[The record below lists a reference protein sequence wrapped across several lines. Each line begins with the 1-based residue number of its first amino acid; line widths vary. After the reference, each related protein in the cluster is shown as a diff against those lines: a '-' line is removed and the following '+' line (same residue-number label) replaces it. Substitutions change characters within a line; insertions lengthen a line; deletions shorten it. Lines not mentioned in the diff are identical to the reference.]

1 MAQNRR
7 RKEREIIARMKNE
20 MIAQDGN
27 MPTDEEVATIKSLLA
42 LPHRTEEDWCVIKDI
57 FDRRNLI
64 CVEPGVDGSGIEVIE
79 HFIVRDG
86 RLIAFTNMEDAAGYM
101 KEIVPKGSGIMP
113 FQFGTRPFLEAFEIA
128 DEESMELYIDPPTK
142 ERITEKYIVYKDEQL
157 RAVLAFSPAMA
168 KALRIL
174 MKLREDA
181 LSEADDQQGDQQGD
195 QQMPGNQKPL
205 EE

>member
-20 MIAQDGN
+20 IIAQDGN
-27 MPTDEEVATIKSLLA
+27 IPTDEEVATIKSLLA

-64 CVEPGVDGSGIEVIE
+64 CMEPNVDGTGIEVIE

-86 RLIAFTNMEDAAGYM
+86 RLLAFTNLEDAAGYF
-101 KEIVPKGSGIMP
+101 KEIAPKDSGFIPVQFGSMP
-113 FQFGTRPFLEAFEIA
+113 FMEALEIA
-128 DEESMELYIDPPTK
+128 DEKSMELFIDPPTK
-142 ERITEKYIVYKDEQL
+142 ERITEKYIAYKDKQL
-157 RAVLAFSPAMA
+157 RAVMPFKPAMA
-168 KALRIL
+168 EMMRRL

-181 LSEADDQQGDQQGD
+181 LSEEDDQQRG
-195 QQMPGNQKPL
+195 
-205 EE
+205 

>member
-1 MAQNRR
+1 
-7 RKEREIIARMKNE
+7 MKNE
-20 MIAQDGN
+20 IIAQDGN
-27 MPTDEEVATIKSLLA
+27 IPTDEEVATIKSLLA

-142 ERITEKYIVYKDEQL
+142 ERLAEKYIVYKDEQL
-157 RAVLAFSPAMA
+157 RAVLTFNPAMA
-168 KALRIL
+168 KAMRRL
-174 MKLREDA
+174 MKLREDL
-181 LSEADDQQGDQQGD
+181 LSEADDRQRDQE
-195 QQMPGNQKPL
+195 MPDDQKPH

>member
-20 MIAQDGN
+20 IIAQDGN
-27 MPTDEEVATIKSLLA
+27 IPTDEEVATIKSLLA
-42 LPHRTEEDWCVIKDI
+42 LCHRTEEDWCVIKDI

-86 RLIAFTNMEDAAGYM
+86 RLIAFTNMEDATGYM
-101 KEIVPKGSGIMP
+101 KEIAPKGSGIMP

-128 DEESMELYIDPPTK
+128 DEESMQLYIDPPTK
-142 ERITEKYIVYKDEQL
+142 ERIAEKYIVYKDEQL
-157 RAVLAFSPAMA
+157 SAVWAVKPAMA
-168 KALRIL
+168 EVMHRL
-174 MKLREDA
+174 MKLREDL
-181 LSEADDQQGDQQGD
+181 LSEADDRQRDQEMPDD
-195 QQMPGNQKPL
+195 QKTH

>member
-20 MIAQDGN
+20 MIEQDGN

-64 CVEPGVDGSGIEVIE
+64 CMEPGVDGTGIEVIE
-79 HFIVRDG
+79 HFTVRNG
-86 RLIAFTNMEDAAGYM
+86 RLIAFTNLEDAMGYM
-101 KEIVPKGSGIMP
+101 KEITPKGRGVIP

-128 DEESMELYIDPPTK
+128 DEESMELYIDPPTE
-142 ERITEKYIVYKDEQL
+142 ERITEKYISYKDERL
-157 RAVLAFSPAMA
+157 SAVWAVKPAMA
-168 KALRIL
+168 EVMHRL

-181 LSEADDQQGDQQGD
+181 LSEMDGQ
-195 QQMPGNQKPL
+195 
-205 EE
+205 

>member
-7 RKEREIIARMKNE
+7 RKEREIIARIKEE
-20 MIAQDGN
+20 MIVQDGN
-27 MPTDEEVATIKSLLA
+27 MPTDDEVATIKSLLA

-57 FDRRNLI
+57 LDRRNLI
-64 CVEPGVDGSGIEVIE
+64 CMEPGVDGSGIEVIE
-79 HFIVRDG
+79 HFIVKDG
-86 RLIAFTNMEDAAGYM
+86 RLIAFTNIEDAMGYM

-142 ERITEKYIVYKDEQL
+142 ERITEKYIAYKDEQL
-157 RAVLAFSPAMA
+157 KAVLAFSPAMA
-168 KALRIL
+168 KAMRRL
-174 MKLREDA
+174 MKLREDL
-181 LSEADDQQGDQQGD
+181 LSEADDRQHGQE
-195 QQMPGNQKPL
+195 MPDDQKPH

>member
-20 MIAQDGN
+20 MIEQDGN

-64 CVEPGVDGSGIEVIE
+64 CMEPGADGTGIEVFE
-79 HFIVRDG
+79 HFTVRNG
-86 RLIAFTNMEDAAGYM
+86 RLLAFTNLEDAMAYM
-101 KEIVPKGSGIMP
+101 KEIVPKGRGFIP

-128 DEESMELYIDPPTK
+128 DEESMELYIDPPTE
-142 ERITEKYIVYKDEQL
+142 ERITEKYIAYKDGRL
-157 RAVLAFSPAMA
+157 TALLAVKPATA
-168 KALRIL
+168 REIHRL
-174 MKLREDA
+174 MKLKGDA
-181 LSEADDQQGDQQGD
+181 LSDVDGQRG
-195 QQMPGNQKPL
+195 
-205 EE
+205 

>member
-20 MIAQDGN
+20 MIGQNGN
-27 MPTDEEVATIKSLLA
+27 IPTDEEVATIKSLLA

-64 CVEPGVDGSGIEVIE
+64 CMEPGADGTGIEVFE
-79 HFIVRDG
+79 HFTVRNG
-86 RLIAFTNMEDAAGYM
+86 RLLAFTNLEDAMAYM
-101 KEIVPKGSGIMP
+101 KEIVPKGRGFIP

-128 DEESMELYIDPPTK
+128 DEESMELYIDPPTE

-157 RAVLAFSPAMA
+157 RAVLAFNPAMA
-168 KALRIL
+168 KVMRRL
-174 MKLREDA
+174 MKLREEA
-181 LSEADDQQGDQQGD
+181 LSEADGEQRDQE
-195 QQMPGNQKPL
+195 MPDNQKPH

>member
-1 MAQNRR
+1 MAPNRR

-64 CVEPGVDGSGIEVIE
+64 CMEPGVDGSGVEVIE
-79 HFIVRDG
+79 HFTVRDG
-86 RLIAFTNMEDAAGYM
+86 RMLAFTNLEDAMNYM
-101 KEIVPKGSGIMP
+101 KEIAPKGSGIIP

-142 ERITEKYIVYKDEQL
+142 ERITEKFIAYKDEQL
-157 RAVLAFSPAMA
+157 RAVVAVKPAMA
-168 KALRIL
+168 EVMRRL
-174 MKLREDA
+174 MRLREDA
-181 LSEADDQQGDQQGD
+181 LSEVNDDQ
-195 QQMPGNQKPL
+195 
-205 EE
+205 

>member
-20 MIAQDGN
+20 IIAQDGN
-27 MPTDEEVATIKSLLA
+27 IPTDEEVATIKSLLA

-142 ERITEKYIVYKDEQL
+142 ERIAEKYIVYKDEQL
-157 RAVLAFSPAMA
+157 RAVLTFNPAMA
-168 KALRIL
+168 KAMRRL
-174 MKLREDA
+174 MELREDL
-181 LSEADDQQGDQQGD
+181 LSEADDRQRDQE
-195 QQMPGNQKPL
+195 MPDDQKPH

>member
-20 MIAQDGN
+20 IIAQDGN
-27 MPTDEEVATIKSLLA
+27 MPTDDEVATIKSLLA

-64 CVEPGVDGSGIEVIE
+64 CMEPGVDGSGIEVIE
-79 HFIVRDG
+79 HFIVKDG
-86 RLIAFTNMEDAAGYM
+86 RLIAFTNIEDAVGYT
-101 KEIVPKGSGIMP
+101 KEIAPKGSGIMP

-142 ERITEKYIVYKDEQL
+142 ERIAEKYIVYKDKQL
-157 RAVLAFSPAMA
+157 RAVWAVKPAMA
-168 KALRIL
+168 EVLHRL

-181 LSEADDQQGDQQGD
+181 LSEMDGQ
-195 QQMPGNQKPL
+195 
-205 EE
+205 

>member
-27 MPTDEEVATIKSLLA
+27 MPTDDEVATIKSLLA

-64 CVEPGVDGSGIEVIE
+64 CMEPGVDGSGIEVIE
-79 HFIVRDG
+79 HFIVKDG
-86 RLIAFTNMEDAAGYM
+86 RLIAFTNIEDAMGYM

-142 ERITEKYIVYKDEQL
+142 ERITEKYIAYKDEHL
-157 RAVLAFSPAMA
+157 KAVLAFSPAMD
-168 KALRIL
+168 KAMRRL
-174 MKLREDA
+174 MKLREDL
-181 LSEADDQQGDQQGD
+181 LSEADDRQRDQE
-195 QQMPGNQKPL
+195 MPDDQKPH

>member
-20 MIAQDGN
+20 MIEQDGN
-27 MPTDEEVATIKSLLA
+27 MPTDDEVTTIKSLLA

-64 CVEPGVDGSGIEVIE
+64 CMEPGVDGTGIEVFE
-79 HFIVRDG
+79 HFIVKDG
-86 RLIAFTNMEDAAGYM
+86 RLIAFTNIEDAMGYM
-101 KEIVPKGSGIMP
+101 KEIAPKGSGIMP
-113 FQFGTRPFLEAFEIA
+113 FRFGTRPFLEAFEIA

-157 RAVLAFSPAMA
+157 RAVLAFNPAMA
-168 KALRIL
+168 KVMRRL
-174 MKLREDA
+174 MKLREEA
-181 LSEADDQQGDQQGD
+181 LSEADGEQRDQE
-195 QQMPGNQKPL
+195 MPDNQKPH